1 LEQTERL
8 CSGVDFCSFRDSGY
22 AMAPNETTDPD
33 DLSAEADNVTDSMT
47 PPRELAT
54 EFHKIM
60 DKRERLREGRVKKSL

>member
-1 LEQTERL
+1 
-8 CSGVDFCSFRDSGY
+8 
-22 AMAPNETTDPD
+22 MAPNETTDPD